1 MSLCGEWQ
9 VPKFLFKHK
18 SCRDCPGINTHGY
31 PMQARITYSTVVHT
45 AVHVHI
51 YNVHNV
57 FALFLHIIMYLYVYI
72 LVQIL
77 VHMGVYI
84 YTYIYI

>member
-1 MSLCGEWQ
+1 
-9 VPKFLFKHK
+9 
-18 SCRDCPGINTHGY
+18 
-31 PMQARITYSTVVHT
+31 MQARITYSTVVHT

-84 YTYIYI
+84 YTYI